1 VNIWDTLARAASL
14 HPDRTAVVD
23 AVPGGLRPTYR
34 ELAGRVAALATALRG
49 LCVGRGDRVLVIEV
63 NSLPF
68 LELYY
73 ATAALGAVAVPV
85 NYRLSA
91 PEVAFIARDSG
102 ARVVALR
109 GRFAPLLAEA
119 AGDAPLAAALLLD
132 DGAHPALGLPVTS
145 YAAALATDAGAFRAE
160 RVAGDDLAHLYYT
173 SGTTGRPRGVML
185 THRNVCT
192 HALAAI
198 AEVGLRDADV
208 WGHIAPM
215 FHLADAWAT
224 FAVTWAGG
232 RHVMVPG
239 FEPEAALDAVARHGV
254 TITNLVPTML
264 NLMVKHPRA
273 RDFDYRRLRLVMSGG
288 APIAP
293 ALVRAVVE
301 TFGCEYVQT
310 YGLTET
316 SPYLTMS
323 LLSER
328 LRALPV
334 EQQLAWRAKTG
345 RPFVAVEVEVMDER
359 GVPVARDGQQV
370 GEVWA
375 RGDTVTPGYWNRPE
389 ETAAAFEDGW
399 LKTGDLAVVDEEG
412 YLDIVDRKK
421 DMILSGGENVYSVE
435 VENALYQHP
444 AVLEAAVFG
453 VPDETWGEAVKAAV
467 VLRAGGAATA
477 DELVA
482 FCRGCLA
489 AYKSPR
495 SIDFVAALPKTGS
508 GKILKRALRDP
519 YWEGRKRR

>member
-1 VNIWDTLARAASL
+1 VSIWDTLARAAAL
-14 HPDRTAVVD
+14 HPDRIAVVD
-23 AVPGGLRPTYR
+23 GDARPTYR
-34 ELAGRVAALATALRG
+34 EVARRVAALATALRALG
-49 LCVGRGDRVLVIEV
+49 VGRGDRVLVIDV
-63 NSLPF
+63 NSLQF

-91 PEVAFIARDSG
+91 PEVAFIAADSG

-109 GRFAPLLAEA
+109 SRFAPLLAGLA
-119 AGDAPLAAALLLD
+119 AGRAPLAAALLLD
-132 DGAHPALGLPVTS
+132 EGPVDAGSLPVVR
-145 YAAALATDAGAFRAE
+145 YGDAVAAGAGAFRPA

-185 THRNVCT
+185 THRIVCT

-239 FEPEAALDAVARHGV
+239 FEPEAALAAIERHGV
-254 TITNLVPTML
+254 TLTNLVPTML

-273 RDFDYRRLRLVMSGG
+273 RDFDYGHLRLVMSGG

-293 ALVRAVVE
+293 ALVRAVIE

-328 LRALPV
+328 LRALPP
-334 EQQLAWRAKTG
+334 EAQLAWRAKTG
-345 RPFVAVEVEVMDER
+345 RPFVAVEVEVVDEQ
-359 GVPVARDGQQV
+359 GAPVARDGQQV
-370 GEVWA
+370 GEIWA

-389 ETAAAFEDGW
+389 ETAAAFHDGW

-453 VPDETWGEAVKAAV
+453 VPDEKWGEAVKAAV
-467 VLRAGGAATA
+467 VLRPGATATA
-477 DELVA
+477 DELIA
-482 FCRGCLA
+482 SCRGCLA
-489 AYKSPR
+489 AYKLPR
-495 SIDFVAALPKTGS
+495 SIDFIAALPKTGS
-508 GKILKRALRDP
+508 GKIMKRSLREP
-519 YWEGRKRR
+519 YWAGRARR

>member
-1 VNIWDTLARAASL
+1 VNIFDTLARAAAL

-23 AVPGGLRPTYR
+23 GDARPTYR
-34 ELAGRVAALATALRG
+34 EVARRVAALATFLRG
-49 LCVGRGDRVLVIEV
+49 QQVGRGDRVLVIEV
-63 NSLPF
+63 NSLQF

-85 NYRLSA
+85 NHRLSA

-102 ARVVALR
+102 ARLAALR
-109 GRFAPLLAEA
+109 GRFAPLLAET
-119 AGDAPLAAALLLD
+119 AGDGSPLASALLLD
-132 DGAHPALGLPVTS
+132 EGARAVAGLPVAS
-145 YAAALATDAGAFRAE
+145 YAEALAADASAFRPE

-198 AEVGLRDADV
+198 AEVSLRDADV

-232 RHVMVPG
+232 RHVMVPA
-239 FEPEAALDAVARHGV
+239 FEAEAALAALAGHGV

-293 ALVRAVVE
+293 ALVRAIVD

-328 LRALPV
+328 LRALPP
-334 EQQLAWRAKTG
+334 EEQLAWRAKTG
-345 RPFVAVEVEVMDER
+345 RPFAAVEVEVMDER
-359 GVPVARDGQQV
+359 GAPVARDGQQV

-389 ETAAAFEDGW
+389 ETAAAFQDGW
-399 LKTGDLAVVDEEG
+399 LKTGDLAVVDAEG

-421 DMILSGGENVYSVE
+421 DMILSGGENIYSVE

-453 VPDETWGEAVKAAV
+453 VPDEKWGESVKAAV
-467 VLRAGGAATA
+467 VLRAGVAATA
-477 DELVA
+477 EEIIA
-482 FCRGCLA
+482 HCRGCLA
-489 AYKSPR
+489 GYKAPR
-495 SIDFVAALPKTGS
+495 SIDFVPTLPKTGS
-508 GKILKRALRDP
+508 GKILKRALRAP
-519 YWEGRKRR
+519 YWGERTRR